1 MFDGA
6 GIRLHLTPIWPITQ
20 TPCAWPRPTRN
31 YDLHILLLLWLL
43 FLPFFVVVVSIEL
56 SHVGQGWELQ
66 TANWNWNWA
75 WKRNYILFC
84 RMSRSP
90 SKTGKKGREMGT
102 RGAKI
107 VNTLFFNYFSET
119 FYYYILILLFCKFR
133 WCNSGEIFI
142 FVCIPLISV
151 HLLVYILY
159 LHA

>member
-1 MFDGA
+1 
-6 GIRLHLTPIWPITQ
+6 
-20 TPCAWPRPTRN
+20 
-31 YDLHILLLLWLL
+31 
-43 FLPFFVVVVSIEL
+43 
-56 SHVGQGWELQ
+56 
-66 TANWNWNWA
+66 
-75 WKRNYILFC
+75 
-84 RMSRSP
+84 MSRSP

-107 VNTLFFNYFSET
+107 VNTLIFNYFSET

-159 LHA
+159 LHAKGFTPGFYSVGVLFDGVLLLVYFGWCTFVGVIFSDVGYT